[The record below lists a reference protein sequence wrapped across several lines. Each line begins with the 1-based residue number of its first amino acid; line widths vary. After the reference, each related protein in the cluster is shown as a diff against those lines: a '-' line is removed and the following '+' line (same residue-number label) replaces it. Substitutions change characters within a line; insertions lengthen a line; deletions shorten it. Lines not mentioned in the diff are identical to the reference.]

1 MKGIHKKIMDF
12 SYCERKNLNMKLI
25 VGLGNPGNKYE
36 KTRHNIGFMFT
47 DELVKKNNFNFTLD
61 KKLQTKIASGIINNE
76 KVYIIQPQTYMNLSG
91 EAVRAVCKYY
101 GIDVNDILVI
111 YDDLDLPVGKVR
123 IRPNG
128 SSGGHRGMQNIID
141 MLQTKEIH
149 RIRIG
154 IDGCDKD
161 KVIDY
166 VLGRFNKEEEI
177 EISLIISKADLMIE
191 SYLKESFENFMN
203 RYNK

>member
-141 MLQTKEIH
+141 MLQTKKIH

>member
-91 EAVRAVCKYY
+91 KAVRAVCKYY

>member
-12 SYCERKNLNMKLI
+12 SYWERKNLNMKLI

>member
-166 VLGRFNKEEEI
+166 VLGRFNREEEI

>member
-154 IDGCDKD
+154 IDGGDKD

>member
-91 EAVRAVCKYY
+91 EAVRAVCKHY

>member
-1 MKGIHKKIMDF
+1 
-12 SYCERKNLNMKLI
+12 
-25 VGLGNPGNKYE
+25 
-36 KTRHNIGFMFT
+36 
-47 DELVKKNNFNFTLD
+47 
-61 KKLQTKIASGIINNE
+61 
-76 KVYIIQPQTYMNLSG
+76 MNLSG

-177 EISLIISKADLMIE
+177 EISLIISK
-191 SYLKESFENFMN
+191 S
-203 RYNK
+203 

>member
-1 MKGIHKKIMDF
+1 MKSIHKKIMDF
-12 SYCERKNLNMKLI
+12 SYCERKILNMKLI

>member
-12 SYCERKNLNMKLI
+12 SYCERKILNMKLI

-47 DELVKKNNFNFTLD
+47 NELVKKNNFNFTLD

>member
-1 MKGIHKKIMDF
+1 
-12 SYCERKNLNMKLI
+12 MKLI

-47 DELVKKNNFNFTLD
+47 DELVKMNNFNFTLD

-91 EAVRAVCKYY
+91 EAVKAVCKYY

>member
-1 MKGIHKKIMDF
+1 M
-12 SYCERKNLNMKLI
+12 
-25 VGLGNPGNKYE
+25 
-36 KTRHNIGFMFT
+36 
-47 DELVKKNNFNFTLD
+47 D

-154 IDGCDKD
+154 VD
-161 KVIDY
+161 
-166 VLGRFNKEEEI
+166 
-177 EISLIISKADLMIE
+177 
-191 SYLKESFENFMN
+191 
-203 RYNK
+203 

>member
-191 SYLKESFENFMN
+191 SYLKESFENFVN